1 MSNRRNENGYWINSR
16 TTLMLR
22 LLFGLITILVCFSNP
37 GETKAND
44 KIKKAIKNYEARME
58 AERAK
63 VIAVF
68 ERESRIAAR
77 SQDKRLE
84 SWLVDARTSWMNQEL
99 MVSERGGL
107 RFFTGTQETFDIKDF
122 KLSGDFQLNQKT
134 LRGDTG
140 NASIRM
146 NKPAKALYFRG
157 LVESKNN
164 FAIHLNQ
171 ARLAED
177 KDIAI
182 VVGGWG
188 NARSEIQFDGETI
201 ATKPVGMPPRW
212 LCEVYYQQQ
221 GVTVYANGVTLMSA
235 RIPRPLS
242 VSQASLAV
250 AYDSETAIHQPV
262 FKVK

>member
-1 MSNRRNENGYWINSR
+1 MSNSGTGTDYLINSR
-16 TTLMLR
+16 ATLVSRM
-22 LLFGLITILVCFSNP
+22 LFGLMAIVICFSSP
-37 GETKAND
+37 GETQAND
-44 KIKKAIKNYEARME
+44 KIKQAIKNYEARME

-68 ERESRIAAR
+68 ERESKIAAR

-84 SWLVDARTSWMNQEL
+84 SWLANARSSWMNNEL

-107 RFFTGTQETFDIKDF
+107 RFFTGAQETFDVTDF
-122 KLSGDFQLNQKT
+122 KLSGDFQRNQKM
-134 LRGDTG
+134 LSGDTG

-146 NKPAKALYFRG
+146 SKPAQALYFRG

-171 ARLAED
+171 AQMAEN

-182 VVGGWG
+182 IVGGWG

-201 ATKPVGMPPRW
+201 ATKPIGMPPRW

-221 GVTVYANGVTLMSA
+221 GVTVYANGSVLLSA

-250 AYDSETAIHQPV
+250 SYDSKTAIYQPV
-262 FKVK
+262 LKVK

>member
-1 MSNRRNENGYWINSR
+1 MSNSGTGTDYLINSR
-16 TTLMLR
+16 AALVSRM
-22 LLFGLITILVCFSNP
+22 LFGLTAIAICFSSP
-37 GETKAND
+37 GETRAND
-44 KIKKAIKNYEARME
+44 KIKQAIKNYEARME

-68 ERESRIAAR
+68 ERESKIAAR

-84 SWLVDARTSWMNQEL
+84 SWLANARSSWMNNEL

-107 RFFTGTQETFDIKDF
+107 RFFTGAQETFDVTDF
-122 KLSGDFQLNQKT
+122 KLSGDFQRNQKA

-146 NKPAKALYFRG
+146 SKPAQALYFRG

-171 ARLAED
+171 AQMSED

-182 VVGGWG
+182 IVGGWG
-188 NARSEIQFDGETI
+188 NARSEIQFDGETL

-212 LCEVYYQQQ
+212 LCEVYYQKQ
-221 GVTVYANGVTLMSA
+221 GVTVYANGSVLLSA
-235 RIPRPLS
+235 RIPRP
-242 VSQASLAV
+242 VPVGQASLAV
-250 AYDSETAIHQPV
+250 SYDSKTAIYQPV
-262 FKVK
+262 LKVK